1 MNDDEQ
7 PAADDLEP
15 TDSTFAPT
23 GDAPDDQ
30 PAGGSPPEPPDDGQP
45 VDPAVEP
52 EVDAPDLAPPG
63 SADAPDR
70 AAVTEPIPFSGG
82 AAGTAG
88 ELSGAATAG
97 AASAAVTPDDIGGA
111 GDHLG
116 DGDGDGD
123 GGGEPAPKRRGLQ
136 IALGAVGV
144 VALGGAIWFG
154 VSQMSSETS
163 AGAAS
168 PEEAVANM
176 FDAIE
181 ARDVVGLLETVDPAE
196 RETIGEGATD
206 VLDELVRLEVLE
218 EPAGE
223 PGVPGFTIE
232 FNDLE
237 YATESVDDDI
247 ADVSVTGGTVD
258 TTLTPSE
265 LPIGALLVENGVDPS
280 QEGEVSSS
288 GQPIELDDVV
298 FTTVERDGDW
308 YVSLWYSIAEN
319 ARLDAGLPM
328 PDAADVPE
336 PVGADSPG
344 EAVQAMIDATTALDV
359 NAMIGMLDPAEASAL
374 YRYSPLFLPD
384 VEAAVAEI
392 PGFDLQIG
400 GLEFPTE
407 SDGDRAVVRV
417 VPGDEVTVD
426 MSVPSEGVDV
436 SAVFAGGGMTAQ
448 MTSDGEEVEV
458 STEDFECFDF
468 VAAGE
473 TESVCTSDL
482 EDAEAFGAQL
492 DALSQFEWPFAPEQ
506 MERFTAAYGDAGVAT
521 VQRDG
526 RWYLSPTHTLFDL
539 SLRGVRHA
547 RQRRRPDAH
556 RGGPDLRRRR
566 VRAVGEPGAERSPGH
581 RGRRRVRR
589 HGSER
594 DRRPGRSRHVRR
606 ADHGRA
612 GHRGAGDG
620 SRVRARLARAQ
631 RGT

>member
-7 PAADDLEP
+7 SAADDLEP
-15 TDSTFAPT
+15 TDSTFAGT
-23 GDAPDDQ
+23 GDAPADQ
-30 PAGGSPPEPPDDGQP
+30 PPHGSPPEPADDGQP

-70 AAVTEPIPFSGG
+70 AAVTEPIPVLG
-82 AAGTAG
+82 
-88 ELSGAATAG
+88 GAATAG
-97 AASAAVTPDDIGGA
+97 AASGAVTPHEIGGV
-111 GDHLG
+111 DHP
-116 DGDGDGD
+116 GDGDGD

-144 VALGGAIWFG
+144 AALGGAIWFG
-154 VSQMSSETS
+154 VSQMSSDSS

-328 PDAADVPE
+328 PDAADAPE

-359 NAMIGMLDPAEASAL
+359 RAMIGMLDPAEASAL

-436 SAVFAGGGMTAQ
+436 SAVFADGGMTAQ
-448 MTSDGEEVEV
+448 MTSEGEEVEV

-473 TESVCTSDL
+473 TETVCRSDL

-539 SLRGVRHA
+539 SLRGVPRSTA
-547 RQRRRPDAH
+547 MTSGRSSRRP
-556 RGGPDLRRRR
+556 RRST
-566 VRAVGEPGAERSPGH
+566 PTS
-581 RGRRRVRR
+581 
-589 HGSER
+589 
-594 DRRPGRSRHVRR
+594 
-606 ADHGRA
+606 
-612 GHRGAGDG
+612 
-620 SRVRARLARAQ
+620 SRVR
-631 RGT
+631 